1 MLKYVSY
8 DIVFREIPDETTL
21 ALNLSNCPNGCTGC
35 HSPWLQ
41 EDRGEP
47 LTEEALIG
55 LLGCY
60 GNAVTCL
67 CFMGGDAEPYEVAR
81 LAAFLKQTTTIKV
94 GWYSG
99 RSVLPSDFPVH
110 HFQYIKLG
118 PYIERLGPL
127 SSPTTNQKLYRITDD
142 GEMIPMMYPS
152 R

>member
-21 ALNLSNCPNGCTGC
+21 ALNLSNCPNGCPGC

-47 LTEEALIG
+47 LTKETLAG

-60 GNAVTCL
+60 ANAVTCL
-67 CFMGGDAEPYEVAR
+67 CFMGGDADPYEVVR
-81 LAAFLKQTTTIKV
+81 LAAFVKQTATIKV

-99 RSVLPSDFPVH
+99 RPALPSDFPVH

-127 SSPTTNQKLYRITDD
+127 SSPTTNQKLYRITDN
-142 GEMIPMMYPS
+142 GEMIPMAYPS
-152 R
+152 L